1 MANYFNLLKSCAGF
15 TLSIVLLA
23 CANCAFAQDK
33 AKDAEIKTYTGYLL
47 DRACAAELKQ
57 AGKDPLATL
66 KGHTKH
72 CSLEPA
78 CSEAGYT
85 LYSEGK
91 WLDLDSVGSEKAR
104 KAFGQTKKAAGHKF
118 KISGI
123 FKRNELRVKEIT
135 EVN

>member
-15 TLSIVLLA
+15 TLSLSLVA
-23 CANCAFAQDK
+23 GANCAFAQDK
-33 AKDAEIKTYTGYLL
+33 SKDAEIKTYTGYLL

-57 AGKDPLATL
+57 TGKDPLATL

-91 WLDLDSVGSEKAR
+91 WLDLDAAGSEKAR
-104 KAFGQTKKAAGHKF
+104 KAFGLTKKAAGHKF